1 MMRSLRG
8 RLTLLTLSSIG
19 IVMLPLL
26 AASYA
31 KVVEE
36 VNELSDARLA
46 QSAKTLEALSMHIQG
61 TQVADGSVIEVE
73 NWFRPKGM
81 EEAMP
86 QGHGYETQ
94 VGFQYWATATEL
106 RLTTQDLR
114 DLSFDAAPVG
124 FADIRK
130 DRRQWRVYTKI
141 AERGGF
147 IRAAER
153 NDSRREIIRDLLL
166 QNTLPLL
173 LGFPVMAFLVG
184 WAVRRGLQPLA
195 QTAAQLEGRGPEEIG
210 PMDGHDAPQEIEPL
224 IGALNG
230 LLHRLRRVL
239 EDERTF
245 TSNAAHELRTPLAG
259 ALIHLENALA
269 GGNEE
274 ERAASLADAK
284 GALTRMSRLVNQMLE
299 LARWE
304 GATALR
310 VFTEIDLADCV
321 DDELVSLAGFAIE
334 RNIEVVRRIDPDAAT
349 IRGWEAGIRILIRNI
364 LDNALRYAAAGG
376 AVVIS
381 LASSPAQ
388 TILSISD
395 DGPGIAPGLREAMFN
410 RFQRGRD
417 TTIEGSGLGLPIAR
431 RIAELHR
438 AELVLLDSEHGSGLR
453 VEVRFPRP
461 SRENG

>member
-8 RLTLLTLSSIG
+8 RLTMLTLLCIG
-19 IVMLPLL
+19 LVMLPLL
-26 AASYA
+26 ALSYA

-46 QSAKTLEALSMHIQG
+46 QSAKTLEALSMHIPSAEQTG
-61 TQVADGSVIEVE
+61 GSVVEVE
-73 NWFRPKGM
+73 NWFRPKGA

-94 VGFQYWATATEL
+94 VGFQYWTTPTEL

-130 DRRQWRVYTKI
+130 DRRRWRIYTKI

-147 IRAAER
+147 IRAGER
-153 NDSRREIIRDLLL
+153 YDSRREIVRDLLL
-166 QNTLPLL
+166 QNVLPLL
-173 LGFPVMAFLVG
+173 LGFPVLAFMVG

-195 QTAAQLEGRGPEEIG
+195 QTAAHLEGRSPEDIG

-230 LLHRLRRVL
+230 LLQRLRRVL

-259 ALIHLENALA
+259 ALIHLENAA
-269 GGNEE
+269 ATVNED
-274 ERAASLADAK
+274 ERVASLADAK
-284 GALTRMSRLVNQMLE
+284 SALSRMTRLVNQMLE

-304 GATALR
+304 GSSALR
-310 VFTEIDLADCV
+310 VFADIDLAQCIDE
-321 DDELVSLAGFAIE
+321 ELVNLAAYAIE
-334 RNIEVVRRIDPDAAT
+334 RNIEVVRKIEPQATRIH
-349 IRGWEAGIRILIRNI
+349 GWEAGIRILIRNL
-364 LDNALRYAAAGG
+364 LDNALRYTTVGG
-376 AVVIS
+376 TVVIS
-381 LASSPAQ
+381 LASSPSH

-395 DGPGIAPGLREAMFN
+395 DGPGIAPGLRESMFN

-417 TTIEGSGLGLPIAR
+417 VAIEGSGLGLPIAR

-438 AELVLLDSEHGSGLR
+438 AVLLLLDPEHGTGLR
-453 VEVRFPRP
+453 VEVRFPRQV
-461 SRENG
+461 

>member
-1 MMRSLRG
+1 MIRSLRG
-8 RLTLLTLSSIG
+8 RLTVLTLSCIG
-19 IVMLPLL
+19 LVMLPLL
-26 AASYA
+26 AVSYS

-46 QSAKTLEALSMHIQG
+46 QSAKTLEALSQHIHG
-61 TQVADGSVIEVE
+61 AETADDSVIEVE
-73 NWFRPKGM
+73 NWFKPKGSA
-81 EEAMP
+81 EATP

-114 DLSFDAAPVG
+114 GLSFDAAPVG
-124 FADIRK
+124 FADITK
-130 DRRQWRVYTKI
+130 DKRRWRVYTKI

-153 NDSRREIIRDLLL
+153 YDSRREIVRDLLL

-173 LGFPVMAFLVG
+173 LGLPVLAFLVG

-195 QTAAQLEGRGPEEIG
+195 QTAARLEGRGPEDIG

-230 LLHRLRRVL
+230 LLQRLRRVL

-269 GGNEE
+269 SSTDNE
-274 ERAASLADAK
+274 RVASLTDAK
-284 GALTRMSRLVNQMLE
+284 DALTQMARLVNQMLE
-299 LARWE
+299 LARWD
-304 GATALR
+304 GTSSLR
-310 VFTEIDLADCV
+310 AFTDIDLGQCV
-321 DDELVSLAGFAIE
+321 DEELLNLARFALE
-334 RNIEVVRRIDPDAAT
+334 RNIEIVRRIETGAKPV
-349 IRGWEAGIRILIRNI
+349 RGWEAGIRVLIRNL
-364 LDNALRYAAAGG
+364 LDNALRYTSAGG
-376 AVVIS
+376 TVVIS
-381 LASSPAQ
+381 LASSPSA
-388 TILSISD
+388 TVLSISD
-395 DGPGIAPGLREAMFN
+395 DGPGIDPEQRESMFN

-417 TTIEGSGLGLPIAR
+417 VQVEGSGLGLPIAR

-438 AELVLLDSEHGSGLR
+438 ASLVLLDSEHGRGLR
-453 VEVRFPRP
+453 VEVRFPRH
-461 SRENG
+461 S

>member
-8 RLTLLTLSSIG
+8 RLTLLTLSCIG

-26 AASYA
+26 AVSYA

-46 QSAKTLEALSMHIQG
+46 QSAKTLEALSMHIHG
-61 TQVADGSVIEVE
+61 TQAADGSVIEVE
-73 NWFRPKGM
+73 NWFRPKGA
-81 EEAMP
+81 EEATP

-114 DLSFDAAPVG
+114 TLSFDAAPVG
-124 FADIRK
+124 FADITKDKRK
-130 DRRQWRVYTKI
+130 WRVYTKI
-141 AERGGF
+141 AESGGF

-153 NDSRREIIRDLLL
+153 YDSRREIVRDLLL

-173 LGFPVMAFLVG
+173 LGFPVMALLVG

-195 QTAAQLEGRGPEEIG
+195 QTAAQLEGRGPEDIG

-230 LLHRLRRVL
+230 LLQRLRRVL

-269 GGNEE
+269 SGTEE
-274 ERAASLADAK
+274 ERAASLTDAK

-299 LARWE
+299 LARWD

-310 VFTEIDLADCV
+310 VFSDIDLAECI
-321 DDELVSLAGFAIE
+321 DDELVNLAAFAIE
-334 RNIEVVRRIDPDAAT
+334 RNIEVVRRIEPQAAS

-364 LDNALRYAAAGG
+364 IDNALRYAATGG
-376 AVVIS
+376 TVVIS
-381 LASSPAQ
+381 LALSPSQ

-395 DGPGIAPGLREAMFN
+395 DGPGIAPGLRESMFN

-417 TTIEGSGLGLPIAR
+417 TAIEGSGLGLPIAR

-438 AELVLLDSEHGSGLR
+438 AVLLLLDSEQGSGLR
-453 VEVRFPRP
+453 VEVRFPRQT
-461 SRENG
+461 